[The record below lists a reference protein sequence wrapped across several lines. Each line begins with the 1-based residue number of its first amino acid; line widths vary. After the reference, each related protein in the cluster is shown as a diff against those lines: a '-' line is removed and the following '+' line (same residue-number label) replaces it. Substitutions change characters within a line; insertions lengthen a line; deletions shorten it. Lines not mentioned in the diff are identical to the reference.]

1 MLDASHADIN
11 LHFAYRVSVSLSA
24 QCYHLAL
31 TREYRLALSSFFIP
45 VGKLLIGS
53 QALGYGK
60 YPTPNRVLPITQSL
74 RSNQ

>member
-1 MLDASHADIN
+1 MEILI
-11 LHFAYRVSVSLSA
+11 LTFQYRVRVSLSA
-24 QCYHLAL
+24 QWYHLAL
-31 TREYRLALSSFFIP
+31 SSEYHLALSSDIYP

-60 YPTPNRVLPITQSL
+60 YPTPNGVLPITQSF

>member
-1 MLDASHADIN
+1 M
-11 LHFAYRVSVSLSA
+11 VSLSA

-31 TREYRLALSSFFIP
+31 SSEYHLALSSNIYP

-60 YPTPNRVLPITQSL
+60 YPIGLEYFP
-74 RSNQ
+74 